1 MLPRRT
7 PASDVAPREADGRR
21 REPEAALHEVGN
33 ALTVVLG
40 LIDRA
45 RTTDDAGE
53 RERLLGLARDRAD
66 DGRRLARVAIG
77 ARVDEAPDGGDLAT
91 VLREAKEGLVGRAAS
106 KEVAL
111 SITFDDGPLVASPR
125 TFLQVLTNLLLNAVH
140 FAPPG
145 SEVRVACIRGAEL
158 LHLSVTD
165 EGPGV
170 PLHRRATLFAGGTT
184 EAQGAGIGLAHAR
197 SLAREAG
204 GDLTLGEGPSEF
216 VLSWPT
222 CSERSREVPSTP
234 REVDLRGA
242 RCLVLDDDA
251 SILELLET
259 ALGHRGAATT
269 SCATTEAA
277 ARALGEA
284 TFDVVLLDLSPFR
297 KGDGPTLADIVAAAE
312 KARAALLVVSGSAD
326 GPEDAVLPAD
336 TGHVRKPFEI
346 RELVAAVERAFR
358 LDKGGSEGP

>member
-7 PASDVAPREADGRR
+7 PARDVAPREADGR

-45 RTTDDAGE
+45 RSTGDTDE
-53 RERLLGLARDRAD
+53 RDRLLGLARDRAD
-66 DGRRLARVAIG
+66 DGRRLARIAIG
-77 ARVDEAPDGGDLAT
+77 ARVDDAPDGGDLAM
-91 VLREAKEGLVGRAAS
+91 VLREAREGLLGRAAS
-106 KEVAL
+106 KEVGV
-111 SITFDDGPLVASPR
+111 SVRFDDGPLVAEPR

-145 SEVRVACIRGAEL
+145 SEVRVSCVRGAEL
-158 LHLSVTD
+158 LHVSVTD

-170 PLHRRATLFAGGTT
+170 PTERRATLFTGGTT

-197 SLAREAG
+197 SLARAAG
-204 GDLTLGEGPSEF
+204 GDLTLGEAPSEF

-259 ALGHRGAATT
+259 ALGARGASTT
-269 SCATTEAA
+269 SCATTDAA
-277 ARALGEA
+277 ARALAEGS
-284 TFDVVLLDLSPFR
+284 FDVVLLDLSPFS
-297 KGDGPTLADIVAAAE
+297 KGAGPTLADIIAAAE
-312 KARAALLVVSGSAD
+312 HGRAALLVVSGSAD
-326 GPEDAVLPAD
+326 GPDDASFPPD

-346 RELVAAVERAFR
+346 RELVRAVERAFR
-358 LDKGGSEGP
+358 LDKGGVEGP